1 MMPFLENIHDGKKF
15 LIMNLIVNFGRKEL
29 TKMEVDMMKKDCF
42 SMLWKY
48 VV

>member
-15 LIMNLIVNFGRKEL
+15 LIMNLIVNFGRKE
-29 TKMEVDMMKKDCF
+29 VDMMKKDCF